1 MSGKGCAFLALGAI
15 ALIAFVTLI
24 GGCSAYQS
32 VVSLDEGVKSQWSQ
46 VENQLQ
52 RRFDLI
58 PNLVET
64 VKGYA
69 AHEKGVFDDIAH
81 ARESYFQAKSV
92 NDKAQAASSVE
103 SALSRLLML
112 QENYP
117 VLKANEGFLKLQDQ
131 LEGTENR
138 IAVERQRYNDA
149 VRALNAAIRG
159 PMGSIANTFAH
170 AERAEY
176 FKIPEAAKT
185 APRVDFSAPASA
197 PAPAA
202 AAPST
207 APAPAPP
214 AAAPGPPAAPA
225 AK

>member
-1 MSGKGCAFLALGAI
+1 MSGKGLALTALGVI
-15 ALIAFVTLI
+15 ALILVIGLM
-24 GGCSAYQS
+24 GGCSVYQN

-58 PNLVET
+58 PNVVST

-69 AHEKGVFDDIAH
+69 QHEKGVFDDIAN
-81 ARESYFQAKSV
+81 ARQSYFQAKSV
-92 NDKAQAASSVE
+92 NEKAQAAGTVE
-103 SALSRLLML
+103 SALSRLLVL

-117 VLKANEGFLKLQDQ
+117 TLKANEGFLKLQDQ

-138 IAVERQRYNDA
+138 IAVERQRYNEA
-149 VRALNAAIRG
+149 VKSLNSTLRS
-159 PMGSIANTFAH
+159 PMGSVANIFAH

-176 FKIPEAAKT
+176 FKVPEAAKSV
-185 APRVDFSAPASA
+185 PHVDFS
-197 PAPAA
+197 
-202 AAPST
+202 T
-207 APAPAPP
+207 
-214 AAAPGPPAAPA
+214 PGSIEA

>member
-1 MSGKGCAFLALGAI
+1 MSGKGCAFLALGVM
-15 ALIAFVTLI
+15 ALIAFATLI
-24 GGCSAYQS
+24 GGCSTYQS

-69 AHEKGVFDDIAH
+69 AHEKGVFDDIAQ
-81 ARESYFQAKSV
+81 ARQSYFQAKSV
-92 NDKAQAASSVE
+92 NDKAQAASAVE

-149 VRALNAAIRG
+149 VKALNAAIRG
-159 PMGSIANTFAH
+159 PMGSIVNTFAH
-170 AERAEY
+170 AERSEY
-176 FKIPEAAKT
+176 FKIPETAKA
-185 APRVDFSAPASA
+185 APRVDFTAQPSPAAS
-197 PAPAA
+197 PAPAGA
-202 AAPST
+202 
-207 APAPAPP
+207 APAPAP
-214 AAAPGPPAAPA
+214 APA
-225 AK
+225 PK

>member
-1 MSGKGCAFLALGAI
+1 MLGKGCAFTALGVI
-15 ALIAFVTLI
+15 ALIAFVILI
-24 GGCSAYQS
+24 GGCSTYQS

-58 PNLVET
+58 PNLVAT

-69 AHEKGVFDDIAH
+69 AHEKGVFDDLAQ
-81 ARESYFQAKSV
+81 ARESYFQAKTV

-103 SALSRLLML
+103 GALSRLLML

-149 VRALNAAIRG
+149 AKALNAEIRG
-159 PMGSIANTFAH
+159 PMGSIANIFAH

-176 FKIPEAAKT
+176 FKIPETAK
-185 APRVDFSAPASA
+185 AVPKVDFSGAPAPASAPASA
-197 PAPAA
+197 PAA
-202 AAPST
+202 S
-207 APAPAPP
+207 APP
-214 AAAPGPPAAPA
+214 AAVPPAIPA
-225 AK
+225 K

>member
-1 MSGKGCAFLALGAI
+1 MSGKGCAFIALGAI
-15 ALIAFVTLI
+15 ALLAFLTLI
-24 GGCSAYQS
+24 GGCSTYQS

-69 AHEKGVFDDIAH
+69 AHEKGVFDDLAQ

-92 NDKAQAASSVE
+92 NDKAQAAGSVE
-103 SALSRLLML
+103 SALSRMLML

-138 IAVERQRYNDA
+138 IAVARRDYIAAVQAYNTELRTFPGVIWA
-149 VRALNAAIRG
+149 STLYASSK
-159 PMGSIANTFAH
+159 PM
-170 AERAEY
+170 AE
-176 FKIPEAAKT
+176 
-185 APRVDFSAPASA
+185 FSANADSQ
-197 PAPAA
+197 
-202 AAPST
+202 AAP
-207 APAPAPP
+207 
-214 AAAPGPPAAPA
+214 
-225 AK
+225 KVKF

>member
-1 MSGKGCAFLALGAI
+1 MSGKGCAFIALGVI
-15 ALIAFVTLI
+15 ALIAFATLI
-24 GGCSAYQS
+24 GGCSTYQS

-69 AHEKGVFDDIAH
+69 AHEKGVFDDLAH

-138 IAVERQRYNDA
+138 IAVERQRYNDT
-149 VRALNAAIRG
+149 VRALNAVIRG
-159 PMGSIANTFAH
+159 PMGSLVNTFAH

-176 FKIPEAAKT
+176 FKIPETAKT
-185 APRVDFSAPASA
+185 APRVDFSAP
-197 PAPAA
+197 PGAA
-202 AAPST
+202 ASP
-207 APAPAPP
+207 PP
-214 AAAPGPPAAPA
+214 AAAVPAQPAAPA

>member
-1 MSGKGCAFLALGAI
+1 MNAKGCALAGIGGIVLLALILFGA
-15 ALIAFVTLI
+15 
-24 GGCSAYQS
+24 GCSSYS
-32 VVSLDEGVKSQWSQ
+32 KVVSLDEGVKAQWSQ

-58 PNLVET
+58 PNLVGT

-69 AHEKGVFDDIAH
+69 AHEKGVFDDIAT
-81 ARESYFQAKSV
+81 ARESYFQSKSV
-92 NDKAQAASSVE
+92 NDKAVAAGNVE

-117 VLKANEGFLKLQDQ
+117 TLKANEGFLKLQDQ

-138 IAVERQRYNDA
+138 LAVERGRYNEI
-149 VRALNAAIRG
+149 VQVFNAYIRS
-159 PMGSIANTFAH
+159 PMGMIGNLMAH

-176 FKIPEAAKT
+176 FKVPEAAKS
-185 APRVDFSAPASA
+185 APKVDFSS

-202 AAPST
+202 A
-207 APAPAPP
+207 P
-214 AAAPGPPAAPA
+214 AAAP
-225 AK
+225 

>member
-1 MSGKGCAFLALGAI
+1 MSGKGCAFIALGAI
-15 ALIAFVTLI
+15 ALLAFLTLI
-24 GGCSAYQS
+24 GGCSTYQS

-69 AHEKGVFDDIAH
+69 AHEKGVFDDLAQ

-92 NDKAQAASSVE
+92 NDKAQAAGSVE
-103 SALSRLLML
+103 SALSRMLML

-131 LEGTENR
+131 LEGSENR

-149 VRALNAAIRG
+149 VKALNAAIRG
-159 PMGSIANTFAH
+159 PMGSIVNTFAH

-176 FKIPEAAKT
+176 FKIPETAKA
-185 APRVDFSAPASA
+185 APRVDFSAKPATPASPPPEA
-197 PAPAA
+197 TPVPAPAA
-202 AAPST
+202 
-207 APAPAPP
+207 
-214 AAAPGPPAAPA
+214 
-225 AK
+225 K

>member
-1 MSGKGCAFLALGAI
+1 MAGKGCVFLALGVI

-24 GGCSAYQS
+24 GGCSTYQS

-69 AHEKGVFDDIAH
+69 AHEKGVFDDIAQ
-81 ARESYFQAKSV
+81 ARQSYFQAKSV
-92 NDKAQAASSVE
+92 NDKALAAGSVE

-138 IAVERQRYNDA
+138 IAVERQRYNEA
-149 VRALNAAIRG
+149 VKALNAAIRG
-159 PMGSIANTFAH
+159 PMGSIVNTFAH

-176 FKIPEAAKT
+176 FKIPETAKA
-185 APRVDFSAPASA
+185 APRVDFSAKPDSAASPPPAGTA
-197 PAPAA
+197 
-202 AAPST
+202 T
-207 APAPAPP
+207 APPT
-214 AAAPGPPAAPA
+214 APA

>member
-1 MSGKGCAFLALGAI
+1 MSGKGCAFLALGVI
-15 ALIAFVTLI
+15 ALLAFATLI

-69 AHEKGVFDDIAH
+69 AHEKGVFDDIAQ
-81 ARESYFQAKSV
+81 ARQSYFQAKTV

-138 IAVERQRYNDA
+138 IAVERQRYND
-149 VRALNAAIRG
+149 VVKALNAAIRG
-159 PMGSIANTFAH
+159 PMGSIVNTFAH

-176 FKIPEAAKT
+176 FKIPAAAT
-185 APRVDFSAPASA
+185 SAPKVDFSAKPDVAPSPP
-197 PAPAA
+197 PAPAG
-202 AAPST
+202 T
-207 APAPAPP
+207 APAPP
-214 AAAPGPPAAPA
+214 AA
-225 AK
+225 K